1 MRQERGAGF
10 IMEFQQIKELISL
23 VNASDITDLEIQ
35 NQDFRIRIRKEQK
48 ENPVVVQSLAK
59 VDEEQVI
66 PRGEKVVEEGLVAIT
81 SPMVGTFYRAPA
93 PDADPFIRV
102 GETITPGQV
111 LYIIEAMKMM
121 NEIESDIGGVVK
133 QILVENGEPVEY
145 GQPLLLIDPKA

>member
-1 MRQERGAGF
+1 
-10 IMEFQQIKELISL
+10 MEFQQIKELISL